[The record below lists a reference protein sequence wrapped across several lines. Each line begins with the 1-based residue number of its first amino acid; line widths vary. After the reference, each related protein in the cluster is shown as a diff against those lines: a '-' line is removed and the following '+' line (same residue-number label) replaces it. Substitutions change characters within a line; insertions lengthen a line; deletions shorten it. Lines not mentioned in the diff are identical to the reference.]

1 MQINNWETLFTP
13 GSSLLSNEDLI
24 KFIIQEDDPL
34 VLNTQLQKVQSSV
47 LLKDSLLLKSSSS
60 SFANRILERCKG
72 NLNEL
77 GKLSFREVINEAEK
91 KDFKAAVSLVSAL
104 ELGRRRAMEKPL
116 QKLSISNSEEVGA
129 YLQTKFKD
137 LGYEIFAVLF
147 LNRANQINHLEIV
160 SQGGITGTIADPRI
174 ILKKALEHNAISI
187 IICHN
192 HPSGSLKP
200 SRADQEITQKL
211 KKAALF
217 FDISLLDHFIVSEQ
231 GYFSFADEGLL

>member
-1 MQINNWETLFTP
+1 MQNNNLDSLFTP
-13 GSSLLSNEDLI
+13 GNSTLSNEELI
-24 KFIIQEDDPL
+24 KLIIQEEDPNRWTS
-34 VLNTQLQKVQSSV
+34 LNSSNRT
-47 LLKDSLLLKSSSS
+47 DNRPDFSTRS
-60 SFANRILERCKG
+60 SFANRILERCNG

-77 GKLSFREVINEAEK
+77 GKLSIRELMKHENENDIKNAI
-91 KDFKAAVSLVSAL
+91 SLFSAL
-104 ELGRRRAMEKPL
+104 ELGRRRSMEKPL
-116 QKLSISNSEEVGA
+116 QKLAISNSEEVGA

-137 LGYEIFAVLF
+137 LSYEVFAVLF

-174 ILKKALEHNAISI
+174 IIKKALEHNAISI
-187 IICHN
+187 ILCHN

-211 KKAALF
+211 KKASQLF
-217 FDISLLDHFIVSEQ
+217 DMSILDHFIVSEQ